1 MRAVD
6 TNLVVRLIVRD
17 DPRQVAAAERFVAQ
31 GAWVS
36 LLVLQE
42 VMWVLDRAYG
52 LSRDQQ
58 ILTIELLLEHEHLTL
73 DASDI
78 VRLAL
83 QDFRSVRG
91 VSFPDCLIVASA
103 RASGHTPLGSFDR
116 RLARL
121 REVQSVV

>member
-1 MRAVD
+1 MRTVD

-36 LLVLQE
+36 LLVLRE
-42 VMWVLDRAYG
+42 VMWVLDRAY
-52 LSRDQQ
+52 
-58 ILTIELLLEHEHLTL
+58 
-73 DASDI
+73 
-78 VRLAL
+78 
-83 QDFRSVRG
+83 G

-103 RASGHTPLGSFDR
+103 RASGHTPLSSFDR
-116 RLARL
+116 RLARF